1 MSDDQ
6 ERMQAIMHRI
16 MKALRDPDGDIQPQL
31 AVPSLLYTTGYILSN
46 AMHEG
51 ERIEIVLAKCVED
64 IVFGMQTSTAINT
77 AMDAINKAKGD

>member
-6 ERMQAIMHRI
+6 AQMQAIMHRI

-46 AMHEG
+46 AMHEFESLEVILG
-51 ERIEIVLAKCVED
+51 KCVED
-64 IVFGMQTSTAINT
+64 IVFGMQTSDAINT
-77 AMDAINKAKGD
+77 AMDAINKAKGY